1 MNIFGKICLWLA
13 VVGIIASIVLTS
25 RVLAIRMAWMTQNQ
39 KLEEEFQKNQEE
51 LSKRRTELKL
61 KKDEL
66 TRLMLDWDRVWD
78 DVAVQVDP
86 ASGALQIA
94 VGINRGLQD
103 KQIVWAYQKNPDGSS
118 LLAGEFKIIKIRDDL
133 AELAPNWRLRPGDT
147 QGWQAGNWR
156 IRSLVPSYYGERLTA
171 TEVALLIADE
181 DLQAK
186 KDDVVLQTKM
196 VAAANGELDQ
206 RMKEIN
212 GDQQNEGKELPT
224 EIIKGFLAT
233 MLDEEEQRN
242 TAIASVDQL
251 NHDLKRTT
259 ERIARIHKINQRL
272 VKSLPQSNTPS
283 ADVSKR

>member
-1 MNIFGKICLWLA
+1 MNIFGKICLWLS
-13 VVGIIASIVLTS
+13 VVGFIASIVLTS
-25 RVLAIRMAWMTQNQ
+25 RVLATRMAWMTQNQ

-51 LSKRRTELKL
+51 VAKRKSELKV
-61 KKDEL
+61 KRDEL

-86 ASGALQIA
+86 AGGALQTA
-94 VGINRGLQD
+94 VGSNRGLQD
-103 KQIVWAYQKNPDGSS
+103 KQVVWAFQKNQDGSS
-118 LLAGEFKIIKIRDDL
+118 QLAGEFKVGNLRD
-133 AELAPNWRLRPGDT
+133 ELAVLTPNWRLRPGDT

-181 DLQAK
+181 DLAAK

-196 VAAANGELDQ
+196 VAAATAELDQ

-233 MLDEEEQRN
+233 MLDEEELRN

-251 NHDLKRTT
+251 NHNLKRTT
-259 ERIARIHKINQRL
+259 ERIARIHKVNQRL
-272 VKSLPQSNTPS
+272 VKSLPQSNTPP